1 MINITARILA
11 KILLPALALSLPA
24 QGRAQDL
31 PQGEYRD
38 KTIFACTAC
47 HGLDN
52 VFNRSNE
59 MSPADWEFYVYEMIA
74 RGAPVREEDIQG
86 IIDYLADNFSDTR

>member
-1 MINITARILA
+1 MDKIEGGYLA
-11 KILLPALALSLPA
+11 IWLGVIMLCAPLA
-24 QGRAQDL
+24 GWGQDM

-52 VFNRSNE
+52 IFNRSNKI
-59 MSPADWEFYVYEMIA
+59 SAADWEFYVYEMVA
-74 RGAPVREEDIQG
+74 RGAPVREEDMQG
-86 IIDYLADNFSDTR
+86 IIDYLADHFSDTR